1 MLDLRPDE
9 LDAMLA
15 LLARIKERQ
24 RQELMAEYIERFEAW
39 LAAHP
44 LNQEQ
49 RVNGDQNH

>member
-9 LDAMLA
+9 MDVLLA

-24 RQELMAEYIERFEAW
+24 RQELLAEYTQRFEDW

-44 LNQEQ
+44 LNE
-49 RVNGDQNH
+49 RREYDARN